1 MASQIGETMAKL
13 GIILALVAFL
23 GGNAIQLEEGTIKF
37 EDSIPTQLRRTA
49 AHLSQLLRLRQQ
61 MEMLY
66 SPLAHAGREVHD
78 LGDGRGME
86 GIRAQEQER
95 RRTKAYA
102 LLKLDQELVHFEKA
116 SDHDSELGEA
126 WYPPSTDAE
135 IKASTAK
142 EVDDA
147 ALERLLNVEANEDTT
162 RSVSRIVE
170 FLANARADHE
180 LLSRAELDRIRQFYI
195 DQTAGTLARYGFEKS
210 PYGHQID
217 DAHAGDEVAARHH
230 MDNQDQLMHTE
241 SDAAGPT
248 KQNVNGLLRNLKETA
263 FLSQFLDRLTGAS
276 HRVEDIEAKSAP
288 VADSEL
294 TQLTNVQTDE
304 ENITNG
310 IEHLLRAI
318 KSGSD
323 LSDHTHDNS
332 ATSSESLEDRTKAES
347 ARLTKLENDLAQLPT
362 ESTESKAAPKTALP
376 SQVTPEVIR
385 VPLVKLQKKLD
396 HSISAQLDRALGRFK
411 TMGANGDTVDPAL
424 RAKIEGYMS
433 SISANMLHQC
443 GSYQLWNQ
451 PQAITEETE
460 AAAADSKDTL
470 SRSVPGLHL
479 SSSELV
485 SRFLESKNLGV
496 GSTAVPT
503 SVQHLMTQGL
513 QVPGVG
519 RLVVNLNKP

>member
-1 MASQIGETMAKL
+1 
-13 GIILALVAFL
+13 
-23 GGNAIQLEEGTIKF
+23 
-37 EDSIPTQLRRTA
+37 
-49 AHLSQLLRLRQQ
+49 
-61 MEMLY
+61 
-66 SPLAHAGREVHD
+66 
-78 LGDGRGME
+78 
-86 GIRAQEQER
+86 
-95 RRTKAYA
+95 
-102 LLKLDQELVHFEKA
+102 
-116 SDHDSELGEA
+116 
-126 WYPPSTDAE
+126 
-135 IKASTAK
+135 
-142 EVDDA
+142 
-147 ALERLLNVEANEDTT
+147 
-162 RSVSRIVE
+162 
-170 FLANARADHE
+170 
-180 LLSRAELDRIRQFYI
+180 
-195 DQTAGTLARYGFEKS
+195 
-210 PYGHQID
+210 
-217 DAHAGDEVAARHH
+217 
-230 MDNQDQLMHTE
+230 MHTE

-304 ENITNG
+304 ETITNG

-362 ESTESKAAPKTALP
+362 KSTEQSKAAPKTALP

-385 VPLVKLQKKLD
+385 VPLAKLQKKLD